1 MSVYV
6 QTTSPYNYA
15 ILNNIEIFLPFQS
28 IKNFVEIP
36 LALISSGP
44 V

>member
-1 MSVYV
+1 MRK
-6 QTTSPYNYA
+6 PYA
-15 ILNNIEIFLPFQS
+15 IQLHNNEMFLPLQS